1 MELRTTGKQFIKEVP
16 WGVYLWYV
24 PGSGYISDDAGHYMM
39 IASTE
44 GNQEKMAALRDAA
57 RSFGKTNGHPVF
69 FSGNRIVTDEEYEE
83 QVQRM
88 KWGLTPDPLDI
99 SAINEEKR
107 AKRNRG

>member
-1 MELRTTGKQFIKEVP
+1 MELRTTNKQFIKEVP
-16 WGVYLWYV
+16 WGVYLWFV
-24 PGSGYISDDAGHYMM
+24 PGRGYISDDAGHYMM

-57 RSFGKTNGHPVF
+57 RSFGVTEGHPVY
-69 FSGNRIVTDEEYEE
+69 FSGHRIVSDEEYEE

-99 SAINEEKR
+99 PAINEERR
-107 AKRNRG
+107 AKRNGG